1 MIERANPYFVL
12 QRRKGHGGGGLTSL
26 LIGTLDNVLDTKVGF
41 FPRSNK
47 AFCHMPISSFFLYTY
62 SNLYETLNPKF
73 EADANVA
80 LRLACSISHTFT
92 TAKLRHKLWWVFF
105 LIDFLIK
112 GLSVREMIY
121 LYFLTCTCTS
131 MFQHDTHSAML
142 YIPLVCTC
150 RSWDCESFFSKFLLI
165 IYDWKEQQTELSTD
179 IHSSLS
185 DIRILYLYIFS
196 VLFYCFSPNTLTSV
210 WILFREFSTHSL
222 W

>member
-1 MIERANPYFVL
+1 MFST
-12 QRRKGHGGGGLTSL
+12 RRWASF
-26 LIGTLDNVLDTKVGF
+26 LDRTRHFATCQFHL
-41 FPRSNK
+41 
-47 AFCHMPISSFFLYTY
+47 FLYTY

-73 EADANVA
+73 GADANVA

-150 RSWDCESFFSKFLLI
+150 RSWDCESFFLKFLLI

-196 VLFYCFSPNTLTSV
+196 VLFYCFSLNTLTSV